1 MDNIEKYQ
9 KQLLEQTQNLYR
21 ETPISEA
28 TARAYL
34 ATPRHCFVIRYREW
48 GAKEWHAVNPGSL
61 AEHIAT
67 VYANRPLILFGED
80 DQNVPSTISQP
91 HSCSEC
97 STFCNSRREIRSLN
111 WELAADGAP
120 L

>member
-28 TARAYL
+28 TAQAYF
-34 ATPRHCFVIRYREW
+34 ATPRHCCVTRYREW
-48 GAKEWHAVNPGSL
+48 GAKEWHAVNPDSL
-61 AEHIAT
+61 AEHVAT
-67 VYANRPLILFGED
+67 LYANRPLILFGED
-80 DQNVPSTISQP
+80 TRMSLPRFHNP

-111 WELAADGAP
+111 WELVADGTP